1 MKARFGD
8 VEFDVETERDIEMLL
23 DVVGKEEP
31 YLETDE
37 FRMVKKQTAKE
48 YAKAKGEAQ
57 DAYMGKAKPK
67 GRRKGHKLEYWEKFE
82 DSIIK
87 QNTPREAFRLLAGKR
102 SKNAIYMRR
111 KHLNVTVE
119 RKHR

>member
-23 DVVGKEEP
+23 NVVGVEEVEEP
-31 YLETDE
+31 YLE
-37 FRMVKKQTAKE
+37 KQTAKE
-48 YAKAKGEAQ
+48 YAEAKGEAQ
-57 DAYMGKAKPK
+57 DAYMGKPK
-67 GRRKGHKLEYWEKFE
+67 KRKRKGHKLEYWEKFE

-87 QNTPREAFRLLAGKR
+87 QNSPREAFRLLAGKR

-119 RKHR
+119 RKYR